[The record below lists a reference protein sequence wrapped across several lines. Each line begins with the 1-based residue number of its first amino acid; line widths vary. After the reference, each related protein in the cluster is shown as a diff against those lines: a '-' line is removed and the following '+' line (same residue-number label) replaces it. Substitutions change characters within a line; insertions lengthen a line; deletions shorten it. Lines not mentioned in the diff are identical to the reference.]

1 MKKLIYLIVVIVALG
16 LIIAGCLPVVPP
28 SEQDELSTLTKGG
41 TTWTVGPGG
50 LPTYDFATIQAAIVA
65 ASDGDTINVASGTY
79 PENVTI
85 PPDKNGL
92 KLIGAGS
99 GVTIIAPT
107 SGRPVTL
114 LGWVGLIDDFRIQGF
129 TLVTADDSHAF
140 LAGSG
145 TPDGSTYNKNL
156 EFEDIVV
163 NGGQRGI
170 GLNAVQ
176 GVTFDNVH
184 LSNIS
189 GSPEAALELTGV
201 FDLTFT
207 DGSITGN
214 NIGVRVQST
223 EPGDIGEGYGLN
235 GDIDIQYSSLTDNA
249 SFAISNLDMTMTFN
263 IEALCNW
270 WGDIS
275 GPSYEGGIGSGDRIS
290 DVVANVHFSP
300 WLLSPNGSCS
310 SFEEIIKIKN
320 NCADDANNHGQ
331 YISCV
336 DYQINELLKSEKI
349 TTEEKG
355 AIMSWVTKSNIG
367 KKINQT
373 IGNILVEY
381 GEDTTSHMAFY
392 AYEEK
397 DGTTNGYLYLCPVHS
412 DVPYMIA
419 NVLCCNV
426 VDENTAWFAWGSEE
440 WEQWNAIKV
449 IDNGN
454 QMCVG
459 YYASEDDVCAAV
471 ANADEGLLSLPGT
484 IIGGNLEVYYY
495 GD

>member
-1 MKKLIYLIVVIVALG
+1 MKRLVYLMVAIVILG
-16 LIIAGCLPVVPP
+16 LVVSGCLPVVPP
-28 SEQDELSTLTKGG
+28 SEQGESVTLPNKS
-41 TTWTVGPGG
+41 PGV
-50 LPTYDFATIQAAIVA
+50 LEVPTIAYPTIQAAINA
-65 ASDGDTINVASGTY
+65 AAPGDTINVASGTY

-85 PPDKNGL
+85 PPGKNGL
-92 KLIGAGS
+92 QLIGAGS
-99 GVTIIAPT
+99 GVTSIAPT
-107 SGRPVTL
+107 GGRPVTL
-114 LGWVGLIDDFRIQGF
+114 LGWVGLIDGFRIQGF
-129 TLVTADDSHAF
+129 TLVTADASHAF

-207 DGSITGN
+207 DGSITWN
-214 NIGVRVQST
+214 NIGVRVQPT
-223 EPGDIGEGYGLN
+223 GPGEIGEGYGLN
-235 GDIDIQYSSLTDNA
+235 GDMFIQYSSLTDNT
-249 SFAISNLDMTMTFN
+249 SFAILNLEMTSNN

-270 WGDIS
+270 WGDVS
-275 GPSYEGGIGSGDRIS
+275 GPSYGGGIGSGDRIS
-290 DVVANVHFSP
+290 DVVVNIHFIP

-310 SFEEIIKIKN
+310 SFEEIIEITNK
-320 NCADDANNHGQ
+320 CADDTNNHGQ

-336 DYQINELLKSEKI
+336 DYWTNELLESGDI
-349 TTEEKG
+349 TAEEKG

-367 KKINQT
+367 KKINHT
-373 IGNILVEY
+373 TGNIYVVHEH
-381 GEDTTSHMAFY
+381 GDNHITFY
-392 AYEEK
+392 AYEK
-397 DGTTNGYLYLCPVHS
+397 KYGTTNGYLHLCPDGT
-412 DVPYMIA
+412 DVPYLIA

-440 WEQWNAIKV
+440 FAQWNVAKV
-449 IDNGN
+449 IDNGSPGTLDE
-454 QMCVG
+454 VHFG
-459 YYASEDDVCAAV
+459 YFDSEDDACAAV
-471 ANADEGLLSLPGT
+471 AKAEGPLPLKGT
-484 IIGGNLEVYYY
+484 IVNGNLVVYYY